1 MAKKTSNRQKAA
13 GADID
18 DNVDKI
24 REILFGGTM
33 RDYETRIANLEREL
47 SQRIEKASADFDK
60 QLERLNAQTKRE
72 IDKVGERLKAE
83 RKARLDEGKSGA
95 REVKTLAETV
105 DSRFGEVEQR
115 LDIEAEELRNGLHER
130 SEQLKALIAE
140 TRDGLEAA
148 LDSEARE
155 LTDSKVSR
163 DDLAEL
169 LAGLA
174 AQLRKGRKSGKG

>member
-1 MAKKTSNRQKAA
+1 MADQPV
-13 GADID
+13 D

-33 RDYETRIANLEREL
+33 RDYETRIAQLEQQL
-47 SQRIEKASADFDK
+47 SKRIEKASADFDK
-60 QLERLNAQTKRE
+60 QLERLNTLTTRE
-72 IDKVGERLKAE
+72 LDKVSERLKAE

-95 REVKTLAETV
+95 REFKTLSQAM
-105 DSRFGEVEQR
+105 DSRFGEVEER

-130 SEQLKALIAE
+130 GQELAALIAE
-140 TRDGLEAA
+140 TRDSLQAA
-148 LDSEARE
+148 LDSETRE

-169 LAGLA
+169 LTGIA
-174 AQLRKGRKSGKG
+174 AQLKKGSKARKG